1 MRLEKEEHH
10 MGLRAVD
17 RDDFVQNDHNLF
29 SYLSF
34 KHSWNN

>member
-1 MRLEKEEHH
+1 MRQEKEEHN
-10 MGLRAVD
+10 MGLHAVD